1 MRRSLAR
8 IDELTLEPAGKPS
21 IRILCHPSSRPA
33 AGQAALATVPGS
45 VLPLRRT
52 LFPTR
57 IDPDGFVADL
67 PHDLAWHPGMPLD
80 LLSPIGRG
88 FSPPPASRRWLL
100 IGAGPEA
107 SHLLPLIPWG
117 LAKGA
122 SIVLATPSAP
132 PGLAAE
138 VEVIPEYSPA
148 IDWAD
153 YIAVEVKGEE
163 RSMPDD
169 LLRKE
174 ELARNVVIE
183 ILVAGTLPCGIG
195 VCAACALG
203 TRRRKGSWKLAC
215 VDGPVFRATEVW
227 R

>member
-1 MRRSLAR
+1 MRRTLAR
-8 IDELTLEPAGKPS
+8 IEELTLEPAGAPS
-21 IRILCHPSSRPA
+21 IRILCHPSARPA
-33 AGQAALATVPGS
+33 AGQAALATLPGS
-45 VLPLRRT
+45 VAALRRT

-57 IDPDGFVADL
+57 IDADGFVADL
-67 PHDLAWHPGMPLD
+67 PQELSWQVGTRLD

-88 FSPPPASRRWLL
+88 FSPPSGSRRWLL
-100 IGAGPEA
+100 IGAGA
-107 SHLLPLIPWG
+107 GAAHLLPLIPWG
-117 LAKGA
+117 LAQGA
-122 SIVLATPSAP
+122 SIVLATSSAP

-138 VEVIPEYSPA
+138 VEVIPESGPA

-153 YIAVEVKGEE
+153 YIAVEAKSEE

-174 ELARNVVIE
+174 GLVREAVTE

-203 TRRRKGSWKLAC
+203 TRRWRGSWKLAC
-215 VDGPVFRATEVW
+215 VDGPVFRATELW